1 MKTYESCGMR
11 VIISLIYFTSRHWFG
26 ECLRKNG
33 CNFNILYSLLWILSI
48 FHQPVTQ
55 HNFMNEF
62 AFVHVFHCICGWRH
76 LRKNVNLSSRY
87 IEVVIN
93 IIILTTSKW
102 NFSIQKKFYRRIFY
116 DVYDSLCARVRTS
129 LTLWSLKWW
138 KWMLW
143 HDKVLYIQCNINW
156 SQANRKDKNKSK
168 N

>member
-11 VIISLIYFTSRHWFG
+11 VIISLIYFPSRHWFG

-102 NFSIQKKFYRRIFY
+102 FFSIQNKFYRRIFY
-116 DVYDSLCARVRTS
+116 DMMFTILYVRVSEHHLHYDH
-129 LTLWSLKWW
+129 WSDGNGCYG
-138 KWMLW
+138 M
-143 HDKVLYIQCNINW
+143 IQQWNIIH
-156 SQANRKDKNKSK
+156 SM
-168 N
+168 